1 MGVPRTEVITFPDY
15 SYNCRARWGY
25 GQPSHPH
32 LSRILRERQDGYR
45 PLLAAMAEQRERLA
59 AIPLTPKTEAGSP
72 SQEPH
77 WQNDW
82 FSGFDAASL
91 YTLLARERPK
101 IYLEVGSGN
110 STLFARRAIKD
121 HGLKTQLVSIDPR
134 PRADIDAICDH
145 IVRQRLED
153 TPVKLYAALEPGDVL
168 FVDNSHRALE
178 NSDVTAFFLDVLP
191 VLKPGVFFGLH
202 DIFLPDDYPPGWEG
216 RGYSEQYM
224 LASWLLAGAP
234 FDILFPAYF
243 VATSPDFA
251 ADAARVFDHPALVSA
266 PRSGGIFWMRAR

>member
-1 MGVPRTEVITFPDY
+1 MSASPTQVVSFQDY
-15 SYNCRARWGY
+15 SYNCQARWGY
-25 GQPSHPH
+25 GQPSNPH
-32 LSRILRERQDGYR
+32 IARVLRERQDGYI
-45 PLLAAMAEQRERLA
+45 PMLEAMIAEQAGLA
-59 AIPLTPKTEAGSP
+59 GIAMTAPPGPAP
-72 SQEPH
+72 QDPH
-77 WQNDW
+77 WQNEW

-91 YTLLARERPK
+91 YTILARDRPK

-110 STLFARRAIKD
+110 STLFASRSIKD
-121 HGLKTQLVSIDPR
+121 HGLKTQIVSVDPQ
-134 PRADIDAICDH
+134 PRADIDTICDH
-145 IVRQRLED
+145 CVRSRFED

-168 FVDNSHRALE
+168 FIDNSHRALQ

-191 VLKPGVFFGLH
+191 VLKPGVIFGLH

-243 VATSPDFA
+243 VATSPDFTA
-251 ADAARVFDHPALVSA
+251 LTTRLFDHPALAAA
-266 PRSGGIFWMRAR
+266 PRSGGIFWMRTR